1 MSSTATIICS
11 STGTLAMSIYCLSL
25 GVSYPTP
32 GGCTSLDNG
41 DLPNQTG
48 LDMGWWFE
56 VYGAIGLTAAIL
68 TFCAGFFFTLSTG
81 EYRGRSDG
89 NRKATTQISFSQI
102 SFSQISF
109 TFPFYLFSS

>member
-1 MSSTATIICS
+1 MSGTAT
-11 STGTLAMSIYCLSL
+11 TGTILCQSLGTLIMSIYCLAQGL
-25 GVSYPTP
+25 NYPTP

-56 VYGAIGLTAAIL
+56 VYGAIGITAAIL
-68 TFCAGFFFTLSTG
+68 TVCAGLLTAG
-81 EYRGRSDG
+81 GKAQEEG

-102 SFSQISF
+102 SFSFSF
-109 TFPFYLFSS
+109 